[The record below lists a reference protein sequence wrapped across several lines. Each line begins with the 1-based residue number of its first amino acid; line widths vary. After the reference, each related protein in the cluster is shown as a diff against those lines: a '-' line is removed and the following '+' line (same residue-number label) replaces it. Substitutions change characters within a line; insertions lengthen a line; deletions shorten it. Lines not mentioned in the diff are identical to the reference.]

1 LGFGSP
7 LAPILPQITLVD
19 RLRIGYSLAL
29 VATEKV
35 SSDGQNSPT
44 ETGWT
49 A

>member
-1 LGFGSP
+1 LGFGSHS
-7 LAPILPQITLVD
+7 AVILQQITLVD
-19 RLRIGYSLAL
+19 RPEIGYSLAL
-29 VATEKV
+29 MTTEKV